1 MRVQTTMYTANA
13 DRLHC
18 QRCCPPCV
26 EPCVPTV
33 PTGPPDPTGENSADA
48 WGAVLGYPYASMQTF
63 WNQWANALPILDIR
77 TSAQLRRHAHA
88 CSIHGNVVV
97 RLADGEHWV
106 EGAFSRLVEVSGNLT
121 ITGCDSVTDLGTSF
135 SSLRAVR
142 GSVWMERSASS
153 ATAFGSAFSR
163 LASTG
168 GAVWIGPGFGPS
180 LTYNF
185 SQLRTVGW
193 DTGVYDPDLETM
205 GLAFSR
211 LKSVDGTLLVNKSG
225 STSGTKLR
233 TLGTAF
239 ARLEWVGESL
249 IVEHN
254 ARLSTLGT
262 AFARLEWVGNSLIV
276 VHNARLSTLGAAFTA
291 VGGVSV
297 GADIVIRFNEQ
308 DPSPTARFNP
318 EKMCFRAEGATVI
331 WDLTPDASVQYN
343 YTVPPA
349 MCSP

>member
-1 MRVQTTMYTANA
+1 MSAGIYSHVDAMRVQTTMYTANA

-33 PTGPPDPTGENSADA
+33 PTGPPDPTGENSADD
-48 WGAVLGYPYASMQTF
+48 WGAVLEYPYAGWQTF

-121 ITGCDSVTDLGTSF
+121 ITGCDSVADLGTSF

-142 GSVWMERSASS
+142 GSVWMERSAFS
-153 ATAFGSAFSR
+153 AIAFGSAFSR

-180 LTYNF
+180 FVRNF

-193 DTGVYDPDLETM
+193 DTGVYDSDLKTM

-211 LKSVDGTLLVNKSG
+211 LKSVDGNLYVGVYVGENDPAL
-225 STSGTKLR
+225 GTKLR

-239 ARLEWVGESL
+239 ARLEWVGENL
-249 IVEHN
+249 RV
-254 ARLSTLGT
+254 AY
-262 AFARLEWVGNSLIV
+262 
-276 VHNARLSTLGAAFTA
+276 NARLSTLGAAFTA

-297 GADIVIRFNEQ
+297 GGDIIIRLNQ
-308 DPSPTARFNP
+308 TDPFPTARFNP
-318 EKMCFRAEGATVI
+318 EKMCFRAEGASVI
-331 WDLTPDASVQYN
+331 WNLTPDASVQYD
-343 YTVPPA
+343 YTVTSTLPA